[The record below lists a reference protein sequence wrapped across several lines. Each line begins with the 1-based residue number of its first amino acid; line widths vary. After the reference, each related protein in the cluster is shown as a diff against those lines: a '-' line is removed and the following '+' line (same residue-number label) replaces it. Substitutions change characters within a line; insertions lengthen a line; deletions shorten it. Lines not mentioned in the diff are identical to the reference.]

1 MAFVFVTSLL
11 LIGVIAAS
19 NFVENKI
26 PKTKQGLD
34 YIKPYGKW
42 IGLSAM
48 VLGFY
53 WIIRVIFNLGTF
65 LKYVSIALV
74 IIKVTSYLILIVL
87 GFLLAQSLLAQFSG
101 KNEKVDEML
110 KAGVDKFGP
119 LTEKLGLAAIAA
131 GLLNLLLYIT

>member
-1 MAFVFVTSLL
+1 
-11 LIGVIAAS
+11 
-19 NFVENKI
+19 
-26 PKTKQGLD
+26 
-34 YIKPYGKW
+34 
-42 IGLSAM
+42 M